1 MSSNS
6 ENATRSNNKRR
17 RSANNNNDS
26 DASSHKKRSTHR
38 PPARV
43 TRRPSDR
50 NSRRS
55 PAKVSFEDPA
65 PPVDDPHKLLGSRLE
80 PIMRDLVSQP
90 NELQIT
96 IIDQLNSMLNLCNAT
111 QQHKESQLRFEK
123 PIPVPPA
130 ATDDQDESRA
140 PQGFIP
146 NSVRLKN
153 PINSSKNYKDDERI
167 RKEEE
172 ETQRE
177 HEEWQAKM
185 AARAKNARSWK
196 SISESRI

>member
-1 MSSNS
+1 MSSDS
-6 ENATRSNNKRR
+6 ENATGSNKHR

-65 PPVDDPHKLLGSRLE
+65 PPVDDPHKLLGSRLK
-80 PIMRDLVSQP
+80 PIMRDLASQP

-96 IIDQLNSMLNLCNAT
+96 IIEQLNSMLNLRNAT
-111 QQHKESQLRFEK
+111 QQRKESQLRFEK
-123 PIPVPPA
+123 PVPVPPA
-130 ATDDQDESRA
+130 ATDDQDELRA

-153 PINSSKNYKDDERI
+153 PINSSKNY
-167 RKEEE
+167 
-172 ETQRE
+172 
-177 HEEWQAKM
+177 
-185 AARAKNARSWK
+185 
-196 SISESRI
+196 